1 MDKVKV
7 FTDLREEFKLLTYEN
22 HDQLK
27 KLSLRFR
34 TLVGRIVDDN
44 SAYLSE
50 FSKIRYNPIAFTT
63 STPSSTFEKSWNNGK
78 ANAIN
83 IIDALIEDIKLFDT
97 IDNVKSEDSLNKFDV
112 DFSKVFIVHGHDD
125 GAKET
130 VARFVDK
137 LGFEAK
143 ILHEQVDSGAT
154 IIEKLEK
161 HTDVGF
167 AIVLYTEC
175 DIGGVIK
182 SKPEDLK
189 PRARQNVI
197 FEHGLLIGKIGRANV
212 VALVKSDVEIP
223 NDISGVVYKPMDTGG
238 AWKYSIAREMK
249 SSGYD
254 VDMNKID

>member
-7 FTDLREEFKLLTYEN
+7 FTDLRNEFQALTYEN
-22 HDQLK
+22 HDPLK
-27 KLSLRFR
+27 KLSLRFK
-34 TLVGRIVDDN
+34 TLVSKLIDDS
-44 SAYLSE
+44 SAYISE
-50 FSKIRYNPIAFTT
+50 FSKIRYNPSFVTPD
-63 STPSSTFEKSWNNGK
+63 TPSSTFKRSWDNGK
-78 ANAIN
+78 KHALN
-83 IIDALIEDIKLFDT
+83 IIDAVIEDIKLFDT
-97 IDNVKSEDSLNKFDV
+97 VDSEDKTNKLKTNC
-112 DFSKVFIVHGHDD
+112 SEVFIVHGHDD

-130 VARFVDK
+130 VARFVAK
-137 LGFEAK
+137 LGFEAI

-175 DIGGVIK
+175 DIGGVK
-182 SKPEDLK
+182 SEPDNLK
-189 PRARQNVI
+189 SRARQNVI

-212 VALVKSDVEIP
+212 VALVKGNVEIP
-223 NDISGVVYKPMDTGG
+223 NDISGVVYKSMDTSG

>member
-1 MDKVKV
+1 MDKVGAFK
-7 FTDLREEFKLLTYEN
+7 TLRQDFQNLTYEN
-22 HDQLK
+22 HDNQD
-27 KLSLRFR
+27 KLS
-34 TLVGRIVDDN
+34 
-44 SAYLSE
+44 
-50 FSKIRYNPIAFTT
+50 IRFTT
-63 STPSSTFEKSWNNGK
+63 LISRFLDSNSPYIQKFNKISFTPLAVFFNGSDESAK
-78 ANAIN
+78 FKEAWLIGHNYALKV
-83 IIDALIEDIKLFDT
+83 IDDVIEDIELFDT
-97 IDNVKSEDSLNKFDV
+97 AESLTKKEPLIMKDS
-112 DFSKVFIVHGHDD
+112 SKIFIVHGHDD

-137 LGFEAK
+137 LGFEAV

-161 HTDVGF
+161 YTDVGF

-175 DIGGVIK
+175 DIGGVK

-212 VALVKSDVEIP
+212 VALVKGNVEIP

-238 AWKYSIAREMK
+238 AWRYSIAREMK

>member
-137 LGFEAK
+137 LGFKAV
-143 ILHEQVDSGAT
+143 ILHEQLDSGAT

-175 DIGGVIK
+175 DIGGVK

-212 VALVKSDVEIP
+212 VALVKGNVEIP
-223 NDISGVVYKPMDTGG
+223 NDISGVVYKSMDTSG

-254 VDMNKID
+254 VDMNKIA

>member
-1 MDKVKV
+1 MDNIELFQKVKHE
-7 FTDLREEFKLLTYEN
+7 FEELTYDN
-22 HDQLK
+22 HNKLDRLNRQLTMLIK
-27 KLSLRFR
+27 NIHGSNSSYLDELMNISYISISLDSSRDEDINCWES
-34 TLVGRIVDDN
+34 GRN
-44 SAYLSE
+44 SA
-50 FSKIRYNPIAFTT
+50 
-63 STPSSTFEKSWNNGK
+63 
-78 ANAIN
+78 IN
-83 IIDALIEDIKLFDT
+83 LIDT
-97 IDNVKSEDSLNKFDV
+97 IIEELELFPKEVHIESINDRSINR
-112 DFSKVFIVHGHDD
+112 SKVFIVHGHDD

-137 LGFEAK
+137 LGFKAV
-143 ILHEQVDSGAT
+143 ILHEQVDSGDT

-175 DIGGVIK
+175 DIGGVK
-182 SKPEDLK
+182 SSNIEDLT

-212 VALVKSDVEIP
+212 VALVKGHVEIP
-223 NDISGVVYKPMDTGG
+223 NDISGVVYKSMDTDG

>member
-1 MDKVKV
+1 MDKIEKLEELKAEVNALQRDHSM
-7 FTDLREEFKLLTYEN
+7 TRENLTLKLGVMVDSFFEGKQRYHNVIHSSNLYFSGINSKGNEARKEEMWYKGKDILLGLMDTLIYQLDISEGFR
-22 HDQLK
+22 DQ
-27 KLSLRFR
+27 SITVQSSRNDR
-34 TLVGRIVDDN
+34 T
-44 SAYLSE
+44 
-50 FSKIRYNPIAFTT
+50 
-63 STPSSTFEKSWNNGK
+63 
-78 ANAIN
+78 
-83 IIDALIEDIKLFDT
+83 
-97 IDNVKSEDSLNKFDV
+97 
-112 DFSKVFIVHGHDD
+112 KVFIVHGHDD
-125 GAKET
+125 GAKNEA
-130 VARFVDK
+130 ARFVEK

-161 HTDVGF
+161 YTDVGF

-175 DIGGVIK
+175 DIGGVK
-182 SKPEDLK
+182 SNPEDLK

-212 VALVKSDVEIP
+212 VALVKGDVEIP
-223 NDISGVVYKPMDTGG
+223 NDISGVVYKSMDTGG

>member
-63 STPSSTFEKSWNNGK
+63 STPRSTFEKSWNNGK

-97 IDNVKSEDSLNKFDV
+97 IDSVKSKDSLNKFDV

-125 GAKET
+125 GAKNEA
-130 VARFVDK
+130 ARFVER

-167 AIVLYTEC
+167 AIVLYTAC
-175 DIGGVIK
+175 DIGGVIN
-182 SKPEDLK
+182 SKLEDLK
-189 PRARQNVI
+189 SRARQNVI

-212 VALVKSDVEIP
+212 VALVKGDVEIP
-223 NDISGVVYKPMDTGG
+223 NDISGVVYKSMDIGG
-238 AWKYSIAREMK
+238 SWKYSIAREMK

>member
-137 LGFEAK
+137 LGFKAV

-175 DIGGVIK
+175 DIGGVK

-212 VALVKSDVEIP
+212 VALVKGDVEIP

-238 AWKYSIAREMK
+238 AWKYSIAKEMK